1 MFSMRV
7 CCGISLAL
15 IIVVGGCSSDNTAA
29 RVAQFNKSNIQK
41 ASNLYSLYYR
51 AKSSSGPKDAAALKE
66 FASKDVALE
75 QLQLMQI
82 DPKNVDAIFVSE
94 RDGKALKV
102 KPNVPSNPF
111 APGAVVF
118 EDTGVNGQRQVG
130 FTNSTVQEVND
141 AKYKELWDGK
151 DTSGG
156 ASTEATKAG
165 G

>member
-1 MFSMRV
+1 MRL
-7 CCGISLAL
+7 CCGIGLAL
-15 IIVVGGCSSDNTAA
+15 MIVAAGCSSDNTAA
-29 RVAQFNKSNIQK
+29 RVASFNKTNIQK

-66 FASKDVALE
+66 FASKDVAPE

-82 DPKNVDAIFVSE
+82 DPKNVGAIFVSE
-94 RDGKALKV
+94 RDSKPFKV

-111 APGAVVF
+111 AASAVVF

-130 FTNSTVQEVND
+130 FTNSTVQEVDD

-151 DTSGG
+151 NTSGG
-156 ASTEATKAG
+156 VPAEAAKAG
-165 G
+165 A

>member
-1 MFSMRV
+1 MRV

-15 IIVVGGCSSDNTAA
+15 MIVLGGCSSNDTAA
-29 RVAQFNKSNIQK
+29 RVAQLNKSNIQK
-41 ASNLYSLYYR
+41 ASNLYSLYYK
-51 AKSSSGPKDAAALKE
+51 AKSTAGPKDAAALKE
-66 FASKDVALE
+66 FASKDVAPE

-102 KPNVPSNPF
+102 KPSVPSNPF
-111 APGAVVF
+111 AAGAVVF
-118 EDTGVNGQRQVG
+118 EDTGVDGQRRVG
-130 FTNSTVQEVND
+130 FTDSTVKEVND
-141 AKYKELWDGK
+141 AQYKELWDGK

-156 ASTEATKAG
+156 TPAAAAKAG